1 MLEWLH
7 YFVTFT
13 RFSFRHWRTYI
24 IRATSQEL
32 GINGASPHCIVQY
45 RIARTLVAKNMAAIS
60 TYVHP
65 VVQLLADVLDTRLY
79 ASDSHYH
86 SVEYQQSL
94 DDLKVRLSDV
104 DSVIEKGGEDDDQSR
119 CLELTRLAGLIYLER
134 VSRNFSGE
142 STRLENWKKD
152 AISIL
157 ASLNTYPPSF
167 AVFIV
172 GCETHTDEE
181 RMVILDFFTRLEQ
194 HPHSNSLL
202 EAKGL
207 VQTAW
212 IQHDLGAEGELE
224 YIHKLNLVLSSRN
237 VIPSFM

>member
-1 MLEWLH
+1 MLEWLY

-13 RFSFRHWRTYI
+13 RFSFRHWRTYM

-32 GINGASPHCIVQY
+32 GINGASPHCVMQY

-79 ASDSHYH
+79 AFDPHYH

-94 DDLKVRLSDV
+94 DDLKVRLSD
-104 DSVIEKGGEDDDQSR
+104 IEVVSHKDGEDDDQSR
-119 CLELTRLAGLIYLER
+119 CLELTRLAGLMYLER

-142 STRLENWKKD
+142 STRLESWKKD
-152 AISIL
+152 AVSIL

-181 RMVILDFFTRLEQ
+181 RMVMLDFFTRLEQ
-194 HPHSNSLL
+194 HPQLNSLL

-212 IQHDLGAEGELE
+212 IQHDLGAEGELD

>member
-1 MLEWLH
+1 
-7 YFVTFT
+7 
-13 RFSFRHWRTYI
+13 
-24 IRATSQEL
+24 
-32 GINGASPHCIVQY
+32 
-45 RIARTLVAKNMAAIS
+45 MAAIS

-79 ASDSHYH
+79 TSDPHYH

-104 DSVIEKGGEDDDQSR
+104 DSVIEKGGEDNDQSH

-167 AVFIV
+167 AVIIV

-181 RMVILDFFTRLEQ
+181 RMVMLDFFTRLEQ
-194 HPHSNSLL
+194 SPHLNSVL

-212 IQHDLGAEGELE
+212 IQHDLAVEGELE

>member
-1 MLEWLH
+1 MLEWLYH
-7 YFVTFT
+7 FVTFT
-13 RFSFRHWRTYI
+13 RFSFRHWRTYM
-24 IRATSQEL
+24 IRSTSQEL
-32 GINGASPHCIVQY
+32 GINGASPHCVMQY
-45 RIARTLVAKNMAAIS
+45 RIARTLFAKNMTAIS

-65 VVQLLADVLDTRLY
+65 VGQLLADVLDTRLY
-79 ASDSHYH
+79 ASESHYH

-104 DSVIEKGGEDDDQSR
+104 ETVIDKDGKHDDQSL
-119 CLELTRLAGLIYLER
+119 CLNLTRLAGLIYLER

-142 STRLENWKKD
+142 SARLHNWKKG

-157 ASLNTYPPSF
+157 VSLNTYPPSF
-167 AVFIV
+167 AIFIV

-181 RMVILDFFTRLEQ
+181 RMVMLDFFTRLEQ
-194 HPHSNSLL
+194 HPHLNSLL

-212 IQHDLGAEGELE
+212 IQHDLGVEGELE